1 MKLFYACFSI
11 LASLA
16 VITSA
21 CASPSAQPSA
31 AGCLLSGVRAATAFP
46 LISLVAGPIAPG
58 ANFSAIAALFPALTT
73 VSLSTSSRKGG
84 TTDVSCTDILLKP
97 MKPLMS
103 MHMFRPATRPWLG

>member
-1 MKLFYACFSI
+1 MKLFHACFGI

-31 AGCLLSGVRAATAFP
+31 AGCLLTGVRTVGAFP
-46 LISLVAGPIAPG
+46 LISLVSGPIAPG
-58 ANFSAIAALFPALTT
+58 SSISAIAALLPALTT
-73 VSLSTSSRKGG
+73 VSLSSAARKGSA
-84 TTDVSCTDILLKP
+84 TDDNCTDILRNP
-97 MKPLMS
+97 MKSLMS